1 MIKILQYLFII
12 RFRKLVSKDD
22 NIAIFLI
29 ILLYFTTAF
38 IVFKNYTYFQN
49 YILLFFF
56 DIVGYHLQRSDIEIL
71 KLKKNYKVILF
82 LEYLIYS
89 LPFHL
94 VLLFK
99 KEFLLIAAIF
109 IFNIL
114 LIHTPKSNSKTI
126 RYPFHLFNVYWH
138 ICFRQYKLIYLFP
151 FLAVL
156 IYAASEYENE
166 NLIYFIILI
175 LALIGCLPSFERE
188 KTEEIKRNPFK
199 AEKYLWFQLKNQII
213 NTFYI
218 IIPVFIVLC
227 FLQQWEQLLLF
238 GIVFIP
244 PALNIILKY
253 IHFHNNLTHQIVFAL
268 FVPSIFFLFGVP
280 LLAIPFMY
288 KKAIKNLKAIKYA
301 DHSN

>member
-22 NIAIFLI
+22 NVAIFLI
-29 ILLYFTTAF
+29 ILLYLTAAF
-38 IVFKNYTYFQN
+38 IVFKNYEYFRN

-56 DIVGYHLQRSDIEIL
+56 DIVGYHLQRSDVEIL

-99 KEFLLIAAIF
+99 KEFLFIAVIF

-114 LIHTPKSNSKTI
+114 LINTPKSNRKTI
-126 RYPFHLFNVYWH
+126 RYPFHLFNVHWH
-138 ICFRQYKLIYLFP
+138 ISFRQYKLIYTFP
-151 FLAVL
+151 FLAIL
-156 IYAASEYENE
+156 IYVASEYKNE
-166 NLIYFIILI
+166 NLIYFVLLI

-188 KTEEIKRNPFK
+188 KTEEIKRNPFN
-199 AEKYLWFQLKNQII
+199 AEKYLWFQLKNTII
-213 NTFYI
+213 NTFYMA
-218 IIPVFIVLC
+218 IPIFIVLC
-227 FLQQWEQLLLF
+227 FFQPWEQLLLF

-244 PALNIILKY
+244 PVLNVILKY
-253 IHFHNNLTHQIVFAL
+253 RCFHNNLIHQIVFAL
-268 FVPSIFFLFGVP
+268 FVPSIFFLFGAP
-280 LLAIPFMY
+280 LLATPFLY
-288 KKAIKNLKAIKYA
+288 KKAIKNLKAIKTC
-301 DHSN
+301 